1 MLRRVGGYLLP
12 REEAAP
18 AASGQLE
25 RDGYAL
31 LRGVLSGDEVG
42 AARDEI
48 AAIYDALAPDRRA
61 AVHDDDFRY
70 EMFNK
75 SPGAQRLIARPEI
88 LAVIEPLL
96 GEDCH
101 IIANTCWRN
110 RAGALHR
117 HGGGGWHIDAGPH
130 IPRAAGTVWPE
141 EIPYP
146 VFAIGAHIF
155 LEDCPIECGPTAVIP
170 RSHKSGRPPPVDR
183 RMDELL
189 DCDGVGA
196 LPLTAAAGD
205 MAFFASDVW
214 HRRLPTREG
223 DAGRFFLQVHY
234 ARRDIAQR
242 IKCTSMVN
250 HIDPDAFGR
259 LESPRE
265 RRLLGLHPPG
275 FYDG

>member
-12 REEAAP
+12 RKDSAP
-18 AASGQLE
+18 DASAQLE
-25 RDGYAL
+25 RDGYAV
-31 LRGVLSGDEVG
+31 LRAVLNAAETE

-48 AAIYDALAPDRRA
+48 AGIYADRPPDKRA
-61 AVHDDDFRY
+61 GVHDDDFRY

-75 SPGAQRLIARPEI
+75 CPAAQSLVGRREI
-88 LAVIEPLL
+88 LDVIEPLL

-110 RAGALHR
+110 RAGAEHR

-130 IPRAAGTVWPE
+130 IPRAPGTTWPE

-146 VFAIGAHIF
+146 VFAIGVHIF
-155 LEDCPIECGPTAVIP
+155 LQDCPIECGPTAVIP
-170 RSHKSGRPPPVDR
+170 RSHKSGQPPPLDR
-183 RMDELL
+183 RMDESLT
-189 DCDGVGA
+189 CDGVCA

-205 MAFFASDVW
+205 VALFVSDVW
-214 HRRLPTREG
+214 HRRLPTRDG

-242 IKCTSMVN
+242 VKRTSLVN
-250 HIDPDAFGR
+250 HIDPDAMGR
-259 LESPRE
+259 VASARE